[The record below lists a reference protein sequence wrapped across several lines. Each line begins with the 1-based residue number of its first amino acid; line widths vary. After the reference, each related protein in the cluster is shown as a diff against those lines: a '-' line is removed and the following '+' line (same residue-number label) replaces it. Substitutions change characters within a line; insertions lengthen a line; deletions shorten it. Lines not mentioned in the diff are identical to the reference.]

1 MLVVPKT
8 KRDEEKAL
16 LTRSLGRAPD
26 RVVGERMRSTEWCC
40 DGCSEVFKTREPI
53 PCPAPCP
60 TCGGIAFTAPH

>member
-1 MLVVPKT
+1 MAKNHA
-8 KRDEEKAL
+8 RRREG
-16 LTRSLGRAPD
+16 RSHQALGRAPD

-40 DGCSEVFKTREPI
+40 DGCGEVFKTREPI